1 MREPEPFLRP
11 VAIDALRPTQITV
24 GLREVARKRRDWRAR
39 AEQDGSEFLGRHMI
53 PAVKGPKDRYW
64 IIDAH
69 HLARALHDEGVAYV
83 LVREIADLSALP
95 PRAFRTFMDSR
106 GWLHPY
112 DKAGQRQDSRH
123 LPKHVHGLV
132 DDPWRSLAG
141 ELRRAGGFAKDP
153 TPYAEFLWADF
164 LRRHVPGKL
173 LASDFDKAL
182 ARAVDLAQKKKAAY
196 LPGWAGIDDG

>member
-11 VAIDALRPTQITV
+11 VAIDDLRPTQITV
-24 GLREVARKRRDWRAR
+24 GYREVARKRHDWRLR
-39 AEQDGSEFLGRHMI
+39 AEHDGPEFLGRHMI
-53 PAVKGPKDRYW
+53 PAVKGPKERYW
-64 IIDAH
+64 IVDAH
-69 HLARALHDEGVAYV
+69 HLARALHDEGVGRV

-112 DKAGQRQDSRH
+112 DADGHRLDSAH
-123 LPKHVHGLV
+123 LPKHVRGLV

-141 ELRRAGGFAKDP
+141 ALRRAGGFAKDP

-173 LASDFDKAL
+173 LDKDFDAAL
-182 ARAVDLAQKKKAAY
+182 ERAVDLANRKKAAY
-196 LPGWAGIDDG
+196 LPGWAGIDD